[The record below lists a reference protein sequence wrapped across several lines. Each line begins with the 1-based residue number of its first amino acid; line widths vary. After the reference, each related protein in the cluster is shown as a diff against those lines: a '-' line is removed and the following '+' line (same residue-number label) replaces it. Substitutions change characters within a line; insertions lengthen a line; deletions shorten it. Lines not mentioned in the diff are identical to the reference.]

1 MNTARE
7 RILGRLRSHPS
18 AVASSG
24 HLRPNDLPVPPAPT
38 FSAIS
43 GSLALDD
50 AIASFRR
57 GSETFHAEVIDTR
70 AGDWRQTLA
79 EICAAKNVR
88 HLVLPPQS
96 DLMPW
101 PNGPELRKFEQPIEN
116 FKRELFDDTDAG
128 LTIADGAIADTGTLF
143 QIDPR
148 TTPRT
153 LSLVPPIHF
162 CVLNVNRILPTLQSA
177 VASEGWQVA
186 MPSNLVFITGPSKT
200 ADIQQT
206 LAYGA
211 HGPKELVVLLTEGAA

>member
-18 AVASSG
+18 AV
-24 HLRPNDLPVPPAPT
+24 PPAPT
-38 FSAIS
+38 FHAAPDNQ
-43 GSLALDD
+43 SLED

-70 AGDWRQTLA
+70 GGDWRQALA
-79 EICAAKNVR
+79 DICAAKNVR
-88 HLVLPPQS
+88 HLLLPPQS
-96 DLMPW
+96 ELTPW
-101 PNGPELRKFEQPIEN
+101 PDGPALRKFDQLIEN
-116 FKRELFDDTDAG
+116 FKRELFDNTDAG

-143 QIDPR
+143 QVDPC

-153 LSLVPPIHF
+153 LSLVPPIHI
-162 CVLNVNRILPTLQSA
+162 CVLNVHRILPSLQSA
-177 VASEGWQVA
+177 VASEGWQTA
-186 MPSNLVFITGPSKT
+186 RPSNMIFITGPSKT

-211 HGPKELVVLLTEGAA
+211 HGPKELIVLLTEDVQ